1 MVAEE
6 TAGRI
11 GSGETEEFN
20 IAEPAIRRKRR
31 KSSANPGETEFAGF
45 TVNDSGADATPDA
58 TVSVNQPLPKQRRCS
73 ICGNFGHTARTCP
86 DAGSAEVA
94 TKASPRPSKTAV
106 GSLAPMIIGTANFVV
121 VSSWGA
127 ECGMTD
133 LESKLAIP
141 SLQRTLERLPAGA
154 AEKASWII
162 DPCVLLTIV
171 FMWGKRIA
179 AIKAAQAVQKFAVE
193 PTEAARATGVSG
205 FTYNA
210 PAPNGTQNG
219 TRQAQTT
226 EPSEDSTTGNGV
238 PPEIRSGFD
247 ANI

>member
-6 TAGRI
+6 TTGRI
-11 GSGETEEFN
+11 GDGAEEFP
-20 IAEPAIRRKRR
+20 IAEPGRRKRR
-31 KSSANPGETEFAGF
+31 KGSANPGETEF
-45 TVNDSGADATPDA
+45 DSFAVHTGEQQTPDA

-73 ICGNFGHTARTCP
+73 ICGNFGHTSRTCP

-106 GSLAPMIIGTANFVV
+106 GSLAPMVIGTANFVV
-121 VSSWGA
+121 VSSWGP

-154 AEKASWII
+154 AEKAAWII

-179 AIKAAQAVQKFAVE
+179 QIKAAQAVQKYAVD
-193 PTEAARATGVSG
+193 PTENARATGFSG
-205 FTYNA
+205 FTYSA
-210 PAPNGTQNG
+210 PTTANGQNG
-219 TRQAQTT
+219 NQNGQSAQVA
-226 EPSEDSTTGNGV
+226 EAPEESTTGNGV